1 MGNIGMPELVMILVL
16 ALLLFGPQKLPEIG
30 KQVGKALGEFK
41 RTSNELKKTIEDEM
55 DRATKETP
63 SGEPPPSPAPESSG
77 NAATPV
83 ATGAPAAP
91 DGSVETGT
99 TKPS

>member
-16 ALLLFGPQKLPEIG
+16 ALLLFGPKKLPEIG

-41 RTSNELKKTIEDEM
+41 RTSNELKRTIEDEM

-63 SGEPPPSPAPESSG
+63 PVEPPPSPPPSGTAPSG
-77 NAATPV
+77 S
-83 ATGAPAAP
+83 P
-91 DGSVETGT
+91 DGTVETGT